1 MRRVPLSA
9 FYFPPDSAK
18 TLIMLSEIISHLNT
32 ASSILIFSHLNPDGD
47 AIGSALGLW
56 WVLQA
61 QGKTVAVSFADPA
74 PESVL
79 FLPGIE
85 EIRPRPWDGKALVVC
100 VDGSDE
106 ARYGAEYTT
115 ARANGAEVITIDH
128 HKTNTLFGDLNWVES
143 RYVATAQMIYELV
156 RQAGWTLPP
165 QAATCLATGCVTDS
179 NGFSTDHTTPEVL
192 ETVADL
198 MREGASLATIMYYA
212 RGLRSPADALMWGR
226 ILYNLRIEDGVAWAV
241 SYVADRHDVGA
252 DEGAAGGVSTFLRDI
267 QGVSIGILFTEVEPR
282 LVRLS
287 MRSTKTYDVSA
298 IALELGGGG
307 HRQAAGAT
315 VELSIQDAMNLVI
328 AKAKGLVRA

>member
-1 MRRVPLSA
+1 MDML
-9 FYFPPDSAK
+9 PD
-18 TLIMLSEIISHLNT
+18 IISRLQT

-61 QGKTVAVSFADPA
+61 QGKTAVLSFADPV
-74 PESVL
+74 PESLL

-85 EIRPRPWDGKALVVC
+85 EIRPRAWDGNALVLC

-106 ARYGAEYTT
+106 ARYGADYTT
-115 ARANGAEVITIDH
+115 ARANGAEVVTIDH
-128 HKTNTLFGDLNWVES
+128 HKTNTLFGDLNWVDS
-143 RYVATAQMIYELV
+143 QYVATAQMIYDLV
-156 RQAGWTLPP
+156 RQAGWTLPQ
-165 QAATCLATGCVTDS
+165 QAAICLATGCVTDS

-198 MREGASLATIMYYA
+198 MREGASLSAIMYYA
-212 RGLRSPADALMWGR
+212 RGLRSPSDALMWGR
-226 ILYNLRIEDGVAWAV
+226 ILYNLRIEEGVAWAV
-241 SYVADRHDVGA
+241 SYALDRAEVGA
-252 DEGAAGGVSTFLRDI
+252 EEGAAGGISAFLRDI
-267 QGVSIGILFTEVEPR
+267 KGVDIGILFTEVEPR

-287 MRSTKTYDVSA
+287 MRSTKNYDVST

-315 VELSIQDAMNLVI
+315 VELSIQDAMNLVVT
-328 AKAKGLVRA
+328 KARALVRA